1 MQLSREGLFHMKLQK
16 QRFCGENRCKV
27 FEASK
32 KVSCG
37 WSIVRKGESEVRE
50 VVGGAHYGRPCRTW
64 QGPWIFILSV
74 TKVIEDF

>member
-16 QRFCGENRCKV
+16 QRFCGERMCKV
-27 FEASK
+27 FEDSK

-50 VVGGAHYGRPCRTW
+50 VVEGAHYGRCCRTW
-64 QGPWIFILSV
+64 QGPWI
-74 TKVIEDF
+74 